1 MAKFYLFFIIIFSQ
15 SLFSNDAF
23 NYANELYEKGDYV
36 EANKEYLNI
45 LDGDVKSSS
54 LFMNIA
60 SSYAMIDEVGLA
72 LLFYE
77 RALKLKP
84 FDKNIK
90 RSIFY
95 LKPSKYSDNIQMLI
109 LNLISSFLVVISL
122 TITFVCFILFLL
134 IKENKK
140 ILKNLTILSSVF
152 TIICLSFSLY
162 SKIEYNKDYIITLSD
177 EARIYKGNS
186 ENASVISSPLEGSKL
201 YLIDEYYDWYYIE
214 IDLNKKGWVNKNYAK
229 KI

>member
-1 MAKFYLFFIIIFSQ
+1 MTKFYLFFIIIFSH

-23 NYANELYEKGDYV
+23 NYANELYEKGSYV

-45 LDGDVKSSS
+45 LNSGVQSSS
-54 LFMNIA
+54 LLMNVA
-60 SSYAMIDEVGLA
+60 SSYAMLDEVGFA

-95 LKPSKYSDNIQMLI
+95 LKPSKYSDNSYMLMI
-109 LNLISSFLVVISL
+109 NLIFAWLFIIILTVAFVFFISFLL
-122 TITFVCFILFLL
+122 A
-134 IKENKK
+134 KENKK
-140 ILKNLTILSSVF
+140 IFMKLTILCSIF
-152 TIICLSFSLY
+152 TIICLSFSSY
-162 SKIEYNKDYIITLSD
+162 GRKEYNKAYIITLSD
-177 EARIYKGNS
+177 ESKVYKGNS
-186 ENASVISSPLEGSKL
+186 ENAALVSNPLEGSKL
-201 YLIDEYYDWYYIE
+201 YLMDEYNDWYYVKS
-214 IDLNKKGWVNKNYAK
+214 DLNKEGWVHKSHAE

>member
-45 LDGDVKSSS
+45 LDSDVKSSS

-95 LKPSKYSDNIQMLI
+95 LKPSKYSDNSQMLI
-109 LNLISSFLVVISL
+109 LNLISSFLVIISL

-201 YLIDEYYDWYYIE
+201 YLIDEYDDWYYIE

>member
-45 LDGDVKSSS
+45 LDSDVKSSS

-95 LKPSKYSDNIQMLI
+95 LKPSKYSDNSQMLI

-201 YLIDEYYDWYYIE
+201 YLIDEYDDWYYIE